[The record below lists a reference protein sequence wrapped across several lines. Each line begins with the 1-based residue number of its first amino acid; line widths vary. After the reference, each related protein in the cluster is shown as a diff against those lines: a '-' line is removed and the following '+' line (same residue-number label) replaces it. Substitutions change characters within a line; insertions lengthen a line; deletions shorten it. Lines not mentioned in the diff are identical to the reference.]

1 MIRFAAAVTDCS
13 AAQSNEMDWT
23 VVSGQPAI
31 QRIPASLVWG

>member
-1 MIRFAAAVTDCS
+1 VIRFAAAVTDRT
-13 AAQSNEMDWT
+13 AVQSNDMGWT